1 MFFSAT
7 KLPKVD
13 KLTSFNPTS
22 KKYWTNNQIVPGNQ
36 FSNVKASTKP
46 PTCNRSKIYK
56 RKFSPVQHLWETFSF
71 DIILAAPL
79 PISFATILG
88 EIRSLHRILQVLV
101 NEPLTTTSI
110 FSPEKFSLVAIETLL
125 CACTCRLS
133 SMTLWDSDMIIMKE
147 DKIVVFFNERIISLI
162 CQ

>member
-79 PISFATILG
+79 LISFATILG
-88 EIRSLHRILQVLV
+88 EIRSLHRVLQVLV

-110 FSPEKFSLVAIETLL
+110 FSPEKVLISCYRNPSLCVHVPAKLNDFV
-125 CACTCRLS
+125 RLDQLS
-133 SMTLWDSDMIIMKE
+133 RDYQYFDAGEHDNHEK
-147 DKIVVFFNERIISLI
+147 R
-162 CQ
+162 